1 MEINDDFQARV
12 VITPDDMSYVSS
24 PSPGVERIM
33 LDRIGG
39 EVARA
44 TSIVR
49 YAPGSEFPP
58 HVHTGGEE
66 YLVLEGVFSDEHG
79 DFPTGSYVR
88 NPMGTRHA
96 PFTRDG
102 ATILVKLWQFQ
113 EGDDRQFAV
122 DTRAQAFV
130 PGLVDGLSVLP
141 LHSFGTENVALV
153 RWAPGTRFKPHR
165 HWGGE
170 EIYVIEGTFADEHGV
185 YPAGSWLRNPDGS
198 DHTPFTTEE
207 GALIYVK
214 TGHLIDGSPELSAP
228 GARTRD
234 RHAAAAN

>member
-1 MEINDDFQARV
+1 LEINSDFSERV
-12 VITPDDMSYVSS
+12 VIRPEDMAYVPS
-24 PSPGVERIM
+24 PSVGVERIM

-49 YAPGSEFPP
+49 YAPGSSFSR
-58 HVHTGGEE
+58 HMHAGGEE
-66 YLVLEGVFSDEHG
+66 YLVLDGVFSDEYG
-79 DFPTGSYVR
+79 DFPVGSYVR
-88 NPMGTRHA
+88 NPVGTGHA
-96 PFTRDG
+96 PSTRDG

-113 EGDDRQFAV
+113 AGDDRQFSV
-122 DTRAQAFV
+122 DTRAESFS

-153 RWAPGTRFKPHR
+153 RWSPGTVFKQHR

-185 YPAGSWLRNPDGS
+185 YPAGTWLRNPDGS
-198 DHTPFTTEE
+198 THTPYTTEE

-214 TGHLIDGSPELSAP
+214 TGHLIDGIPELRAP
-228 GARTRD
+228 DARK
-234 RHAAAAN
+234 AA